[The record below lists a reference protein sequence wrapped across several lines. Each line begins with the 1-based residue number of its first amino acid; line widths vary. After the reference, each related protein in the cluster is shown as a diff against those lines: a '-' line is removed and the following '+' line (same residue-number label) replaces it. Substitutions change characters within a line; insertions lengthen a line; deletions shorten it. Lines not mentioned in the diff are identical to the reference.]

1 MTASDAPL
9 TQIEVRAVMN
19 YNGDGKLES
28 FEVQLTSHRFVVV
41 LLTRIVRFIAKLHE

>member
-1 MTASDAPL
+1 MAASDAPL

-28 FEVQLTSHRFVVV
+28 SEF
-41 LLTRIVRFIAKLHE
+41 